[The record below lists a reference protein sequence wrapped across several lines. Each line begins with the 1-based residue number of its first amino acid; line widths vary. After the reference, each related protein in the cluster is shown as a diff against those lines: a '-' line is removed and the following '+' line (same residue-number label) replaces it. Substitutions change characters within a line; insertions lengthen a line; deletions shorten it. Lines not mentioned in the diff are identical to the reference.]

1 MALLLGGCAHEAA
14 PVVVVEAPKPAN
26 LFRIDPAQSAMGE
39 VGTYVTQPGDTLLD
53 VAMRYDLG
61 YTQLIAANR
70 DTDPWSPPPGRRIS
84 LPSFYLL
91 PSGPRRGI
99 VINVAQQRLYY
110 FPPDGR
116 SVETYPI
123 GTSVQGRATPIG
135 MTKIVAKRDHPTW
148 YPPPSIREEKPE
160 LPAAVPAG
168 PDNPLGEYALNLG
181 WPGYLIHGTNKP
193 YGIGRNVS
201 HGCIQLYPED
211 IDRLFHKIP
220 VGTPVRVV
228 NEEIETAWIG
238 DELYL
243 AAYPNKKQID
253 ELGVESGSGMTP
265 SIPRDLRKTVA
276 KAAGA
281 EVRRVDWKKAEEAA
295 LHRSGIPVR
304 ITIPA
309 ISASR

>member
-1 MALLLGGCAHEAA
+1 MTDTA
-14 PVVVVEAPKPAN
+14 KPAN
-26 LFRIDPAQSAMGE
+26 VFRLTPGQSALGE
-39 VGTYVTQPGDTLLD
+39 IGTYVTQPGDTLLD

-61 YTQLIAANR
+61 YTQLVAANR
-70 DTDPWSPPPGRRIS
+70 ETSPWTPPPGRRIS

-91 PSGPRRGI
+91 PDGPRRGI

-123 GTSVQGRATPIG
+123 GTSVQGRTTPIG
-135 MTKIVAKRDHPTW
+135 TSRIVAKRERPVW
-148 YPPPSIREEKPE
+148 YPPPSIRQEKPD

-168 PDNPLGEYALNLG
+168 PDNPLGAYALNLG

-211 IDRLFHKIP
+211 IDRLFHEVP
-220 VGTPVRVV
+220 VGTPVRIVS
-228 NEEIETAWIG
+228 EEIETAWIG
-238 DELYL
+238 GELYL
-243 AAYPNKKQID
+243 AAYPNKKQVD
-253 ELGVESGSGMTP
+253 ELGVDSGSGMTP
-265 SIPRDLRKTVA
+265 VLPPDLRRTVA

-281 EVRRVDWKKAEEAA
+281 HARRIDWKKVEEAA
-295 LHRSGIPVR
+295 LQRSGIPVR
-304 ITIPA
+304 ITKPA